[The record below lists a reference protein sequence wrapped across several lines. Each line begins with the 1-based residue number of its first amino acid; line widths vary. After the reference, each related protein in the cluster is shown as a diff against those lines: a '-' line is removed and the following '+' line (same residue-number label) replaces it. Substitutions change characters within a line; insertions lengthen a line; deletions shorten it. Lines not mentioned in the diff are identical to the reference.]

1 MTGIL
6 RYQRIGAAVSL
17 ALALTAMPA
26 AHAQVAAAVGGLT
39 TSATISQIFS
49 GLDQLI
55 SSAQDAGDY
64 LTMRAAIEA
73 KGVIETWK
81 EANKELLDKAF
92 SELSE
97 TQRQT
102 FNNARQLTERANQD
116 VANRLETTQLLVNQA
131 NQLVES
137 IPFSNNTYVTRYSP
151 RVKPAQSKNAVTLRV
166 NGVNLDKADPVLAL
180 NQGSATRMV
189 VGPMEVLYTVPVTAL
204 QGDADKLAIVP
215 LKLTYTAPKEGFWNQ
230 LVGAREAVERQLP
243 IVTLPSNLGKFTFVV
258 ETEAQQKEV
267 AIWTAQQQKFEGK
280 NKNVRKVATPKAGWR
295 WDWEQGVAAFKQVGG
310 GGEAGSCNGVKESE
324 STADGIVH
332 SAHLD
337 EIKSVKGFPPEIKWG
352 PGWQNC
358 AVTGPIY
365 RMVTVKAK
373 LPAQAGLMTWTEDL
387 RLPIPQDFKS
397 LQLEVSTFDG
407 RKRIF
412 TDTGADKFFD
422 VIRGGSELI
431 IRPRQPADL

>member
-137 IPFSNNTYVTRYSP
+137 RRAKRMCHHGTLDISGLSANPVALLLSFVSEVKVPF
-151 RVKPAQSKNAVTLRV
+151 
-166 NGVNLDKADPVLAL
+166 
-180 NQGSATRMV
+180 
-189 VGPMEVLYTVPVTAL
+189 
-204 QGDADKLAIVP
+204 
-215 LKLTYTAPKEGFWNQ
+215 LTQ
-230 LVGAREAVERQLP
+230 CR
-243 IVTLPSNLGKFTFVV
+243 
-258 ETEAQQKEV
+258 
-267 AIWTAQQQKFEGK
+267 
-280 NKNVRKVATPKAGWR
+280 
-295 WDWEQGVAAFKQVGG
+295 
-310 GGEAGSCNGVKESE
+310 
-324 STADGIVH
+324 
-332 SAHLD
+332 
-337 EIKSVKGFPPEIKWG
+337 
-352 PGWQNC
+352 
-358 AVTGPIY
+358 
-365 RMVTVKAK
+365 
-373 LPAQAGLMTWTEDL
+373 
-387 RLPIPQDFKS
+387 
-397 LQLEVSTFDG
+397 
-407 RKRIF
+407 
-412 TDTGADKFFD
+412 
-422 VIRGGSELI
+422 
-431 IRPRQPADL
+431 

>member
-1 MTGIL
+1 MTGML
-6 RYQRIGAAVSL
+6 KYQRIGAAVSV

-49 GLDQLI
+49 GLDDLI
-55 SSAQDAGDY
+55 VSAQDAGDY
-64 LTMRAAIEA
+64 LSMRAAIEA

-92 SELSE
+92 SDLSE

-116 VANRLETTQLLVNQA
+116 IANRLEATQLLVNQA

-137 IPFSNNTYVTRYSP
+137 IPFSTSTYVTRYSP
-151 RVKPAQSKNAVTLRV
+151 RVKPAQIKNAVTLRV
-166 NGVNLDKADPVLAL
+166 NGVNLDKGDPVLTL
-180 NQGSATRMV
+180 NQGPAARMV

-204 QGDADKLAIVP
+204 QGEADKLAIVP
-215 LKLTYTAPKEGFWNQ
+215 LKLTYSAPKEGFWNQ
-230 LVGAREAVERQLP
+230 LSGTRETVERELP
-243 IVTLPSNLGKFTFVV
+243 IVTLPSNLGHFSYVV
-258 ETEAQQKEV
+258 ETEGQQKVVEE
-267 AIWTAQQQKFEGK
+267 WTSQKQKFKGK
-280 NKNVRKVATPKAGWR
+280 NKDVKKVVKPKAGWR
-295 WDWEQGVAAFKQVGG
+295 WDWEQGVNAFKQAGA
-310 GGEAGSCNGVKESE
+310 GGEAGKCNGISESE

-337 EIKSVKGFPPEIKWG
+337 EIKQGNPLNIKYG

-358 AVTGPIY
+358 VVKGPIY
-365 RMVTVKAK
+365 QMVTVKAK
-373 LPAQAGLMTWTEDL
+373 LPAQAGALNWTEDL
-387 RLPIPQDFKS
+387 RLPIPQNFKS
-397 LQLEVSTFDG
+397 VQLEVTTFDG

-412 TDTGADKFFD
+412 TDSGADKFFD